1 MIVPLSPNYWLINTW
16 CSKCTMTALDPV
28 VVSKLQ
34 SRTTFEAAREGRCIS
49 TVYLPEHP
57 EGWISWHTSGQT
69 ASCNRLLVLAASTCI
84 FGAAT
89 YYTPWISVGNSLDW
103 CCYLKVALIWLAQRP
118 GNAFFFVYKLTKETK
133 YCNYD
138 VHMNIIFT
146 QAISMLNINV
156 Y

>member
-1 MIVPLSPNYWLINTW
+1 
-16 CSKCTMTALDPV
+16 MTALDPV
-28 VVSKLQ
+28 VASKLQ
-34 SRTTFEAAREGRCIS
+34 SRTTFKAAREAGCIS
-49 TVYLPEHP
+49 TAYLSEHP

-84 FGAAT
+84 FDAAT
-89 YYTPWISVGNSLDW
+89 YYMLWILVGNSLDW
-103 CCYLKVALIWLAQRP
+103 CCYLKVVSDISVKYQISSYVTGSKARKCI
-118 GNAFFFVYKLTKETK
+118 FFVYKLTKETK

-146 QAISMLNINV
+146 QAISVLNINV